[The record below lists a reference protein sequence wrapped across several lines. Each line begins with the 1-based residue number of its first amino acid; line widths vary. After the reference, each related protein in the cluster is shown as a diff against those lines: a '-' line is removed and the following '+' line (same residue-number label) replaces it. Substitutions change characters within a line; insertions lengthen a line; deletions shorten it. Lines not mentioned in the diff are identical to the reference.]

1 MHPYWRDRYKIWV
14 NQRVFNPQEEENPH
28 LSRRTDKKQ
37 LELLMDSRVQHFL
50 GQFLNGQLS
59 KIIPTFNDES
69 GYAYP
74 AVESLVGN
82 HDDVEPFLE
91 SLVNHGLLIP
101 SITGMLACCTTCGSS
116 KLSSDKQINSITCER
131 CGTKMES
138 GYKLMPIYSYTFSEE
153 GVREA
158 SDQLLVKPLY
168 DFLLE
173 RGYRTLIPGT
183 ISGDSEVKH
192 TFDVIAYTGNRDDS
206 FLVIDFAISIK
217 PVEETKV
224 IAMFA
229 KVYDTTPQRSIIVAV
244 PRLTDDARKLAEQYS
259 IDIVETD
266 GASEIWRKLRTV
278 IPPVDEFKFEALD
291 VMTLLSLPD
300 HLRKTATVTSKLGRA
315 TADQISEDTNR
326 ARAVESGYLNQL
338 VRMGYLKKERD
349 GRKVLFSVVS

>member
-1 MHPYWRDRYKIWV
+1 MSH
-14 NQRVFNPQEEENPH
+14 
-28 LSRRTDKKQ
+28 RTAKKQ
-37 LELLMDSRVQHFL
+37 LELFMDSRVQHFL
-50 GQFLNGQLS
+50 GRFLNGQLS
-59 KIIPTFNDES
+59 KINPTLNDET
-69 GYAYP
+69 GLEYP
-74 AVESLVGN
+74 EVESLVGN

-101 SITGMLACCTTCGSS
+101 SISGMMACCTTCGSC
-116 KLSSDKQINSITCER
+116 KLSIENQINIVTCES
-131 CGTKMES
+131 CGTIMES
-138 GYKLMPIYSYTFSEE
+138 EYKLIPVYSYSFSEE
-153 GVREA
+153 GVMEA
-158 SDQLLVKPLY
+158 SDRLLVKPLY

-183 ISGDSEVKH
+183 IPGDSEVKH
-192 TFDVIAYTGNRDDS
+192 TFDVIAYTGNSDDS
-206 FLVIDFAISIK
+206 FLVIDFAISNK
-217 PVEETKV
+217 PVEEKKV

-259 IDIVETD
+259 IDVVETD
-266 GASEIWRKLRTV
+266 GVSEIWRKLRTV

-315 TADQISEDTNR
+315 TADDISDDTSR

-349 GRKVLFSVVS
+349 GRKVLFSVVT